1 MKKIYTLAALVAA
14 FMLFSCAKEADLAK
28 EEPASGSEEVN
39 NDANLPDE
47 NLPEGMIRLNF
58 AVSAENDAP
67 ADPESKTSWD
77 GTAHSWSNGDQVRIL
92 WGTGDSDY
100 VDAEVVNGAISA
112 VVADVDTY
120 YAVYPAASA
129 ADYVL
134 NADGTIDVAIPRYQD
149 GSFSSA
155 NKMVARTSKA
165 VASFSF
171 KNVTHVFKFH
181 FTASSPYDKLEFTS
195 NENSKLIV
203 DAFGV
208 SFDAENNVTLG
219 ASTTSYSSF
228 TGTHSKYVNL
238 NSLTA
243 DMDYYFAVVP
253 GSDFSTGFGVKANL
267 ANDETPN
274 TYDLGTISKAQI
286 TTSRSAVTNLGNLD
300 EMIHA
305 DWFIA
310 PGGTGKGTSW
320 EDAGGLP
327 LFLSLIS
334 YKTNDSGVNST
345 WRLKNAK
352 IHFKEGE
359 YNIEAANGDASLT
372 FQAGSWDTSAD
383 DKYKVKNV
391 TLIDGG
397 YPSSNSGKS
406 LSGQSTSTYPTKF
419 ICNQSANND
428 RIFYFNGCSIYDLT
442 FQGITFT
449 ANEAASNNNCR
460 GVAFFFNAATS
471 GKVTFR
477 DCVFSGLVSSS
488 ANGGGAIDFNSTG
501 QLNVEFNNC
510 SFLNNIA
517 NNTGDSYGGGAI
529 VVEQGSD
536 TVIDFKGC
544 VADGNQSTSANGHGG
559 FIYQKGG
566 TITISDNTK
575 IQNNSAVKRGG
586 AIWSMSELSISGS
599 ELKSNSAANGG
610 AIHIVAGAQLSVSG
624 GQFTTNSATNGG
636 AIRTEGAC
644 SLTVSD
650 ECSFVGNS
658 AANGQGGAVN
668 VLAGCEATIENATFS
683 NNAAG
688 TGAGGSIYNLGSVLV
703 KGCSFAGNT
712 AKNGASLYTS
722 GADGS
727 LSKTLVFNSVFDG
740 NNPTTTNQNNSGGAI
755 ALYTNYSRALL
766 VNSTIR
772 GTTGVAL
779 ITNSSPSFDVVSCTF
794 NENTSDFN
802 RGFNNGRFY
811 NSIMASSNPPTNNSN
826 VQQRTFSSIFGAY
839 LYPSTGGTS
848 TSSDFVEDGLGAA
861 CLGTYSGGVYP
872 LNSAKAASYGAGMS
886 VADIQGL
893 TFNGITLTAEQ
904 SALLANDQK
913 GNPRNGT
920 IMGAYVLTTAPSN

>member
-1 MKKIYTLAALVAA
+1 MKKLFKLFAFAAIFGALSV
-14 FMLFSCAKEADLAK
+14 SCSKEAAAPD
-28 EEPASGSEEVN
+28 EEVAPGA
-39 NDANLPDE
+39 DGTEVTAPADDE
-47 NLPEGMIRLNF
+47 NLPEGMIRLTF
-58 AVSAENDAP
+58 AVSAENE
-67 ADPESKTSWD
+67 ADPELKTSWD
-77 GTAHSWSNGDQVRIL
+77 GTNHSWADGDQVRIL

-100 VDAEVVNGAISA
+100 YDAEVKSGGVSA
-112 VVADVDTY
+112 VVSETAETF
-120 YAVYPAASA
+120 YAVYPASA
-129 ADYVL
+129 ASDFVL
-134 NADGTIDVAIPRYQD
+134 NADGTIDVSIPKEQD
-149 GSFSSA
+149 GTFASA
-155 NKMVARTSKA
+155 NKMVAKTTKNA
-165 VASFSF
+165 ASFAF
-171 KNVTHVFKFH
+171 KNVTHIFKFH
-181 FTASSPYDKLEFTS
+181 LTSACNYDDFVFTS
-195 NENSKLIV
+195 NENAKLIV

-208 SFDAENNVTLG
+208 TFDGSDNITLG
-219 ASTTSYSSF
+219 ASTTSF
-228 TGTHSKYVNL
+228 NTLITHSKYVYL
-238 NSLTA
+238 NDLAANS
-243 DMDYYFAVVP
+243 DYYFAVVP

-359 YNIEAANGDASLT
+359 YNIEAANGNVSLT

-449 ANEAASNNNCR
+449 ANEAASNNSCR

-658 AANGQGGAVN
+658 AANGQGGAVH

-722 GADGS
+722 GADGA

-740 NNPTTTNQNNSGGAI
+740 NNPTTTNQTTSGGAI

-861 CLGTYSGGVYP
+861 CLGTYSNGVYP
-872 LNSAKAASYGAGMS
+872 LNSSKEASYSAGMS
-886 VADIQGL
+886 YDDIKKL
-893 TFNGITLTAEQ
+893 TFTDITLTDDQ
-904 SALLANDQK
+904 KALLAKDQK
-913 GNPRNGT
+913 GNPRTGT
-920 IMGAYVLTTAPSN
+920 IMGAYVLTE